1 MEMIGI
7 GSYVPPPYI
16 PLSQSEE
23 ESEALI
29 TGNNSVQA
37 SASISNG
44 TVQWSSGIC
53 ACCDDSTSCCIG
65 IFCPCYLFAKNAE
78 FLGSETLVGPCMAHC
93 MLWALASSLSCLYCV
108 LLGLPGC
115 LLSCYACNYRRI
127 LRTKYN
133 LPLYL
138 PILLHHSQEFQRRRV
153 EFASTD
159 IYGFFHKEAPCGDFA
174 THLCCHLC
182 ALCQEYREICERS
195 GDPNYSDP
203 KLPVITAPPVQKM
216 EASPGE

>member
-133 LPLYL
+133 LP
-138 PILLHHSQEFQRRRV
+138 
-153 EFASTD
+153 
-159 IYGFFHKEAPCGDFA
+159 EAPCGDFA

>member
-53 ACCDDSTSCCIG
+53 ACCDDSTSCML
-65 IFCPCYLFAKNAE
+65 PSA
-78 FLGSETLVGPCMAHC
+78 LVTP
-93 MLWALASSLSCLYCV
+93 
-108 LLGLPGC
+108 
-115 LLSCYACNYRRI
+115 
-127 LRTKYN
+127 
-133 LPLYL
+133 
-138 PILLHHSQEFQRRRV
+138 
-153 EFASTD
+153 
-159 IYGFFHKEAPCGDFA
+159 
-174 THLCCHLC
+174 
-182 ALCQEYREICERS
+182 
-195 GDPNYSDP
+195 
-203 KLPVITAPPVQKM
+203 
-216 EASPGE
+216 